1 MTTFI
6 SFGYWWSFLPGVGLE
21 AAASWTVLS
30 TVCSLAVVELRFTLI
45 QLFVPQP

>member
-1 MTTFI
+1 MAIFI

-21 AAASWTVLS
+21 PAAYWSVLS
-30 TVCSLAVVELRFTLI
+30 TLCSLAVVELRFILR